1 MSSSDKLSSHC
12 DNAIYICVLVTYN
25 THFDGGLGKKMSK
38 LKCERIF
45 LIKMCWYKNSA
56 YVNVVRFISVTIVYL
71 KS

>member
-1 MSSSDKLSSHC
+1 MYMC
-12 DNAIYICVLVTYN
+12 TGNY

-56 YVNVVRFISVTIVYL
+56 YVNVVGFISVSIVYL

>member
-1 MSSSDKLSSHC
+1 MC
-12 DNAIYICVLVTYN
+12 TGNY

-45 LIKMCWYKNSA
+45 LIKMCCTRYKNSA
-56 YVNVVRFISVTIVYL
+56 YVNVVRFISVSIVYL